1 MVGSVA
7 EWFKASD
14 GSSEDSCSIPGLV
27 TFLFLPLVVLIS
39 VLKLTPRCWCNVC
52 PPYLLK
58 KYMQQFVRPDSIIL
72 PSHCSSR
79 HVRYSLQDFTPFLGR
94 RFVQFRD
101 RDWEPFPQVTLH
113 DVHSDHS
120 DKPAVKMSI
129 NRICLSL
136 SDDST
141 SITKP

>member
-1 MVGSVA
+1 
-7 EWFKASD
+7 
-14 GSSEDSCSIPGLV
+14 
-27 TFLFLPLVVLIS
+27 
-39 VLKLTPRCWCNVC
+39 
-52 PPYLLK
+52 
-58 KYMQQFVRPDSIIL
+58 MQQFVGPVSIIL

-79 HVRYSLQDFTPFLGR
+79 HVRYSLQDFRPFLGR

-120 DKPAVKMSI
+120 DKPVKMSI

-136 SDDST
+136 SDYWT
-141 SITKP
+141 HIAKP